1 MKHRQLKKLEHLR
14 QRVMEVAGKVD
25 QQFNIPGVTPDTEA
39 ELEAMDCFYWSYQQA
54 REALNHCWT
63 NEQTARACYQLIKH
77 PFPVE
82 RIPF

>member
-1 MKHRQLKKLEHLR
+1 MKRRQLKKLEHLR

-39 ELEAMDCFYWSYQQA
+39 ELEAMDCFYWSDQQA
-54 REALNHCWT
+54 REMLSHSRT
-63 NEQTARACYQLIKH
+63 SEQTARACYWLIKH

-82 RIPF
+82 QIPF